1 MMRPVANSRPT
12 EYDFSSFISD
22 LPETPTTTP
31 GAVERNAIEPRRL
44 RPSIV
49 PREFNAA
56 GSNRLDSIFA
66 VDPRHPGSSQIAAD
80 GSFFIKGVFGRSRL
94 RVALPDDWMVKTI
107 MQDGRDITDTPI
119 ELKSGETMSGVQI
132 VVTNRVSTVTGQ
144 LTDDKGL
151 PLTDA
156 TILVFADDPQQW
168 AVDSRAVR
176 AVRPDQRRQYQ
187 SRDYRRVRI

>member
-119 ELKSGETMSGVQI
+119 ERMSGEIMSGVQI
-132 VVTNRVSTVTGQ
+132 VVTNRVSTVAGQ

>member
-22 LPETPTTTP
+22 LPETPTTCP

-119 ELKSGETMSGVQI
+119 ERMSGEIMSGVQI
-132 VVTNRVSTVTGQ
+132 VVTNRVSTVAGQ